1 MGVTRLCLVGRLC
14 AVGRLWNDKI
24 NDYACT
30 TSAHTIESAKVRRIF
45 GMCKFICYILI
56 KNRVPLFPRGLKGTK
71 NLWDNEKRTTSNGPS
86 GGPEDGAATPVYAE
100 NAVYA
105 VCAPCGNAD
114 SLQEFEQLVEAIEA
128 AGVDITSDYNDW
140 YKIAIAIANIYIYLI
155 YI

>member
-1 MGVTRLCLVGRLC
+1 M
-14 AVGRLWNDKI
+14 I
-24 NDYACT
+24 
-30 TSAHTIESAKVRRIF
+30 TIQSMLSFNGHLARSRWF
-45 GMCKFICYILI
+45 QA
-56 KNRVPLFPRGLKGTK
+56 PRS
-71 NLWDNEKRTTSNGPS
+71 R
-86 GGPEDGAATPVYAE
+86 PEDCGVPDVPGSSNCPAGVLESGAATPVYAE

-105 VCAPCGNAD
+105 VCAPCVNDSLSAVSAVSAPCGNAD